1 MSLTSSVDIK
11 MNVHL
16 FQMNSINKYSLV
28 LILLS
33 VLVMSCS
40 KRRLAAS
47 KDRIQYS
54 LQKSM
59 WTFEKDYYMD
69 DSIVINFAIPHP
81 KELAVRTP
89 SGDFY
94 YLVYPKDLPT
104 IPQAKALY
112 SITEFQ
118 KTDKIIFFPAK
129 SKGNPHDVQFKGNQL
144 IFKKSGKYEFLMSD
158 NLSTDDGT
166 PFEKLIIHYIHE
178 NKPPRV

>member
-1 MSLTSSVDIK
+1 MSHSTSVDIK
-11 MNVHL
+11 LNVL
-16 FQMNSINKYSLV
+16 LLLMKCINKYSIG

-33 VLVMSCS
+33 VLIMSCS
-40 KRRLAAS
+40 KRRMAAS

-59 WTFEKDYYMD
+59 WTVEKDYYMD
-69 DSIVINFAIPHP
+69 DSIVINLAIPHP

-89 SGDFY
+89 SGGFY
-94 YLVYPKDLPT
+94 YLVYPHDLPT
-104 IPQAKALY
+104 IPQSKAMY
-112 SITEFQ
+112 STAQFQ
-118 KTDKIIFFPAK
+118 KIDKLIFYPAK

-144 IFKKSGKYEFLMSD
+144 IFKKSGMYELLMSD

>member
-1 MSLTSSVDIK
+1 MSSVDIK

-16 FQMNSINKYSLV
+16 LLMKLIKKYSLGLV
-28 LILLS
+28 LLTLIL
-33 VLVMSCS
+33 VSCS
-40 KRRLAAS
+40 KRRMSAS

-54 LQKSM
+54 AQRTM
-59 WTFEKDYYMD
+59 WTADKDYFMD
-69 DSIVINFAIPHP
+69 DSIIIHLSVPHP
-81 KELAVRTP
+81 KELAVKTP
-89 SGDFY
+89 SGGFF

-112 SITEFQ
+112 SISDFQ
-118 KTDKIIFFPAK
+118 KVDKLVFYPSK

-144 IFKKSGKYEFLMSD
+144 IFKKSGTYELLMSD

-166 PFEKLIIHYIHE
+166 PIEKLIIHYIHE